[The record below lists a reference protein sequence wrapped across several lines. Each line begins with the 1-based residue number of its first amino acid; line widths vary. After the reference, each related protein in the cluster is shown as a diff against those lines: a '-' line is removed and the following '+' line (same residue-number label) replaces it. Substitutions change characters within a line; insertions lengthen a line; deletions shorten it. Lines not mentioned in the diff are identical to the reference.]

1 MKTLPKKP
9 RATKRRGRHP
19 DKALSAAFCRT
30 VAECG
35 RYADG
40 NGLYLHVDPSGARR
54 WVQRLVIRGR
64 SRGLGLG
71 SYSLVSLAEA
81 RELALANRKL
91 ARAGGD
97 PLAAKRRAEGM
108 PSFEEASE
116 KVLAIHSAGWKDGGK
131 SAKQWRA
138 SLSEYACPRI
148 GSKGVDQVTTAD
160 VMAVVLPIWTSKH
173 ETAQRV
179 RWRISAIMKWAI
191 AQGYRS
197 DNPAG
202 EAIAAALPMRPV
214 RVRHM
219 PALPYREGRCGDCR
233 GPRLGRMDRG
243 EAGVR
248 VPGADGGPVGG
259 SPARDVG
266 RVRPRRDDVDRSRHA
281 HEGATRAPRAA
292 VRPDAGDPAGSRG
305 PEPGRGRG

>member
-1 MKTLPKKP
+1 MRPPLTFAFRP
-9 RATKRRGRHP
+9 RPSPSQEIPQDNCNKHRRGRHP

-30 VAECG
+30 VAESG

-40 NGLYLHVDPSGARR
+40 NGLHLHVDPSGARR

-71 SYSLVSLAEA
+71 SYTLVSLAEA

-97 PLAAKRRAEGM
+97 PLAAKRRTEGK
-108 PSFEEASE
+108 PFEEAAE
-116 KVLAIHSAGWKDGGK
+116 KVTAIHSGAWKDGGK
-131 SAKQWRA
+131 SAKQRRA
-138 SLSEYACPRI
+138 SLSEYAYRRI
-148 GSKGVDQVTTAD
+148 GDKGVDQVATAD

-197 DNPAG
+197 DKPGRRGHRGGAAG
-202 EAIAAALPMRPV
+202 AP
-214 RVRHM
+214 
-219 PALPYREGRCGDCR
+219 REGPSHAGAAVSR
-233 GPRLGRMDRG
+233 GLRRDRGRPRLGRMERG
-243 EAGVR
+243 EAG
-248 VPGADGGPVGG
+248 ADERPVIFATGVGG
-259 SPARDVG
+259 RGVL
-266 RVRPRRDDVDRSRHA
+266 
-281 HEGATRAPRAA
+281 
-292 VRPDAGDPAGSRG
+292 AGDDGAAATDAPAPSTR
-305 PEPGRGRG
+305 RA